1 LNKKALN
8 IAIFILLSAPFLYG
22 QEVYN
27 LRINF
32 KDSTEKNLIN
42 TTYKKT
48 FSDDLSREK
57 EIKKLLSSFYDK
69 GFLSASVENIQRDSL
84 NLIVLCDIGKQLNW
98 VTLSKGNVEPAV
110 LKSSGYYERFYNNK
124 PFNTKKIVRFFD
136 KILSDCENNGYPF
149 ASVKLDS
156 ISYVMNKVNAAI
168 FLDKK
173 NKINIDSLNI
183 KGSARLSKTYLYR
196 YFGLK
201 QGQLYDESKVANVNQ
216 RMKELQFL
224 RVTKPVQVVFYP
236 KFARIIVYA
245 DKKKANS
252 FDGVLGV
259 LPNSQT
265 TGKLMLTG
273 EARLKLVNS
282 FGRAELID
290 MNWRKL
296 EQSSQDLKVNF
307 NYPYIFS
314 SSLGADFRFSLLKQ
328 DTTYLNIVRN
338 AGIQYLFTGNNY
350 LKAYILNNT
359 SQLLNT
365 TGMEYITELPVY
377 ADISNTMYGL
387 ETKYEKLDYRL
398 NPRKGFTL
406 LINTAAGNK
415 NIKRNSKI
423 NPAVYDSIVLK
434 SAQYRL
440 SADEN
445 IFIPVFSKS
454 TINLGLQSA
463 AIINNSLF
471 ENELFRIGGLRTL
484 RGFDEESIY
493 ASLYSIL
500 TVEYRY
506 LFEQNSYINLFF
518 NSAYYEKETIHEKI
532 IDRPF
537 GFGAGITFETRAGI
551 FSINYAL
558 GKQFDNPIYFKQAK
572 IHFGIVSYF

>member
-1 LNKKALN
+1 
-8 IAIFILLSAPFLYG
+8 
-22 QEVYN
+22 
-27 LRINF
+27 
-32 KDSTEKNLIN
+32 
-42 TTYKKT
+42 
-48 FSDDLSREK
+48 
-57 EIKKLLSSFYDK
+57 
-69 GFLSASVENIQRDSL
+69 
-84 NLIVLCDIGKQLNW
+84 
-98 VTLSKGNVEPAV
+98 
-110 LKSSGYYERFYNNK
+110 
-124 PFNTKKIVRFFD
+124 
-136 KILSDCENNGYPF
+136 
-149 ASVKLDS
+149 
-156 ISYVMNKVNAAI
+156 
-168 FLDKK
+168 
-173 NKINIDSLNI
+173 
-183 KGSARLSKTYLYR
+183 
-196 YFGLK
+196 
-201 QGQLYDESKVANVNQ
+201 
-216 RMKELQFL
+216 MKELQFL